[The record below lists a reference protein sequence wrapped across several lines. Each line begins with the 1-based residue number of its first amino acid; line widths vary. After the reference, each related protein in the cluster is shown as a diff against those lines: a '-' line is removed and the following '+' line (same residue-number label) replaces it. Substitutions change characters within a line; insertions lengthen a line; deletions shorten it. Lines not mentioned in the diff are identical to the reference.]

1 MNSTGSATRFAM
13 DCLRRLRLEE
23 NSTNTGAISCSI
35 CDIYYIDIKYIRKE
49 VCYLKSISKFAMV
62 SPEAKRIINELE
74 SGELKMKNV
83 PEEFALDSNIV
94 TKS

>member
-1 MNSTGSATRFAM
+1 M
-13 DCLRRLRLEE
+13 
-23 NSTNTGAISCSI
+23 
-35 CDIYYIDIKYIRKE
+35 
-49 VCYLKSISKFAMV
+49 KSISKFAMV

>member
-1 MNSTGSATRFAM
+1 
-13 DCLRRLRLEE
+13 
-23 NSTNTGAISCSI
+23 
-35 CDIYYIDIKYIRKE
+35 
-49 VCYLKSISKFAMV
+49 MV

-94 TKS
+94 TKSWMNHFPFQIIIEDLHLQTFYHSLHFSIPAQLTLVPQDKKQARKYPFY